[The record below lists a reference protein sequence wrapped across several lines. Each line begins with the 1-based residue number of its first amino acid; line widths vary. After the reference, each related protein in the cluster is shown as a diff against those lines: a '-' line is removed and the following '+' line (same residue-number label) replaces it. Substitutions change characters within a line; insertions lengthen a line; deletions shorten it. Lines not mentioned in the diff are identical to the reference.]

1 MELWW
6 IMGRELLPFDKLFAT
21 DRKDSFRARIEA
33 REVSAPN
40 MTTGQHSD
48 RSAQFPTPDAKPAAV
63 PPASEIEARIAERK
77 MVSIRA
83 EIKESGSGKYQIWV
97 VDLSKTGFRIK
108 LLTNLE
114 PTRTQFLMLPG
125 FQPLAAHI
133 AWREGD
139 EYGLRFDKAL
149 HIAVFEH
156 IANSFPGLTR

>member
-1 MELWW
+1 
-6 IMGRELLPFDKLFAT
+6 MGREFIPFDKLFAS

-33 REVSAPN
+33 RADPLPN
-40 MTTGQHSD
+40 LTPSQGANH
-48 RSAQFPTPDAKPAAV
+48 AHFPVPEATPAAV
-63 PPASEIEARIAERK
+63 APATEIEARIAERK
-77 MVSIRA
+77 LVSIRA
-83 EIKESGSGKYQIWV
+83 EIKESGSGKYQVWV

-108 LLTNLE
+108 LLTTLE

-149 HIAVFEH
+149 HVAVFEH
-156 IANSFPGLTR
+156 IAKSFPGLTR

>member
-1 MELWW
+1 
-6 IMGRELLPFDKLFAT
+6 MGREFIPFDKLFAS

-33 REVSAPN
+33 REDPLPN
-40 MTTGQHSD
+40 LTPRQDAGNP
-48 RSAQFPTPDAKPAAV
+48 QFPSPDALPAAV
-63 PPASEIEARIAERK
+63 APATEIEARIAERK
-77 MVSIRA
+77 LVSIRA

-108 LLTNLE
+108 LLTTLE
-114 PTRTQFLMLPG
+114 PTRTQFLLLPG

-139 EYGLRFDKAL
+139 EYGLRFDKSL

-156 IANSFPGLTR
+156 IANTFPGLTR

>member
-1 MELWW
+1 
-6 IMGRELLPFDKLFAT
+6 MGREFIPFDKLFASN
-21 DRKDSFRARIEA
+21 RKDSFRARIEA
-33 REVSAPN
+33 RADPLPNLTPSPSA
-40 MTTGQHSD
+40 
-48 RSAQFPTPDAKPAAV
+48 SASHFPSPDPKPAAV
-63 PPASEIEARIAERK
+63 APATEIEARIAERK

-108 LLTNLE
+108 LLTTLE
-114 PTRTQFLMLPG
+114 PTRTQFLLLPG

-149 HIAVFEH
+149 HVAVFEH
-156 IANSFPGLTR
+156 IANTFPGLTR

>member
-1 MELWW
+1 
-6 IMGRELLPFDKLFAT
+6 MGREFIPFDKLFASN
-21 DRKDSFRARIEA
+21 RKDSFRARIEA
-33 REVSAPN
+33 RADPLPN
-40 MTTGQHSD
+40 LTPRQGANNAH
-48 RSAQFPTPDAKPAAV
+48 FPSPEATPAAIA
-63 PPASEIEARIAERK
+63 PASEIEARIAERK
-77 MVSIRA
+77 LVSIRA

-108 LLTNLE
+108 LLTTLE

-156 IANSFPGLTR
+156 IAKSFPGLTR

>member
-1 MELWW
+1 
-6 IMGRELLPFDKLFAT
+6 MGREFIPFDKLFAS

-33 REVSAPN
+33 REEPAPVL
-40 MTTGQHSD
+40 MPGHAGSRADPTH
-48 RSAQFPTPDAKPAAV
+48 FPSPDATPVTA
-63 PPASEIEARIAERK
+63 ENDGRFAERK
-77 MVSIRA
+77 LVTIRA

-97 VDLSKTGFRIK
+97 VDLSKTGFRIQ
-108 LLTNLE
+108 LLTTLE
-114 PTRTQFLMLPG
+114 PARTQFLMLPG

-156 IANSFPGLTR
+156 IAKSFPGLTS

>member
-1 MELWW
+1 
-6 IMGRELLPFDKLFAT
+6 MGRELIPFDKLFAS

-33 REVSAPN
+33 REEPLPN
-40 MTTGQHSD
+40 LTPAHNGRVGANAH
-48 RSAQFPTPDAKPAAV
+48 FPFPDAMPAAV
-63 PPASEIEARIAERK
+63 APATEIEARIAERK
-77 MVSIRA
+77 LVSIRA

-108 LLTNLE
+108 LLTTLE

-149 HIAVFEH
+149 HVAVFEH
-156 IANSFPGLTR
+156 IAHSFPGLTR